1 MKIEEFGEFI
11 EVRSKRKKN
20 VKGVELE
27 LLKLTEHENNNNNK
41 DEGISS
47 ASPTESDHGCHL
59 DLKSVPAASKKPKNK
74 KKRKKNKKQASC
86 GYEASP
92 EEEQQQQQQQ
102 KKEETYYDNYVVQ
115 ITRQVPDNDNIVQ
128 HRRRRVSSRGENED
142 EPYKSIHWAPELV
155 LEPSRVR
162 TSSTGSI
169 LSKGNNW
176 TESSYDCDCGVPGC
190 TCYMEA
196 TNRPK
201 WLSRSLRWKPRFG
214 ALAIMRLDELTT
226 IDDKFHYCDAQSH
239 LKLGSGRT
247 VYFGLMALD
256 GKEVAIRKLK
266 TKQLPQL
273 QPQLIRSLLA
283 LRHPNLLRTD
293 QFCILKNQT
302 YILQELIDFSLGRW
316 LRDPAVVT
324 QPIEKVD
331 VCRQL
336 VTGVK
341 YLHDKDLCHTDL
353 RPANVLITQ
362 IGRVVIGNYAVAP
375 MNTENK
381 NKSVPKRV
389 TEMKTSSPELWRAL
403 ETIWEVTSDY
413 QSHSDIPPL
422 GMVMFTVIT
431 NGKHPYG
438 LTGRRE
444 SAPDAMKNM
453 LMPKYCLNEIND
465 VLAKELIRQML
476 HRDPQQRPTLRE
488 IQNSPYFWSEQQKI
502 EHVKFVLR
510 GPRAASI
517 ESKQLRM
524 LIPSVG
530 HFGDMPDELAACRE
544 ANSGEEALDMLA
556 DEFMANPFDK
566 GAFLKEIVNTWPI
579 LIELTKQY
587 GLKFDS
593 DEYSDQDTVG
603 SHEESI
609 D

>member
-1 MKIEEFGEFI
+1 MQIEEFNDFI

-20 VKGVELE
+20 VKDSQTELR
-27 LLKLTEHENNNNNK
+27 LKLNENNNNK

-47 ASPTESDHGCHL
+47 ASPTESDQGAL

-74 KKRKKNKKQASC
+74 KKRKKSKSSKTC

-92 EEEQQQQQQQ
+92 EEE
-102 KKEETYYDNYVVQ
+102 KRDETFYDQYLVQ
-115 ITRQVPDNDNIVQ
+115 ITRAKPDNDDIKQ
-128 HRRRRVSSRGENED
+128 HRRRRISSRGDNED
-142 EPYKSIHWAPELV
+142 EPYKTIHWAPELV

-162 TSSTGSI
+162 TSSAGSI

-176 TESSYDCDCGVPGC
+176 AESSYECDCGVPGC
-190 TCYMEA
+190 TCYMEGS
-196 TNRPK
+196 NRPK
-201 WLSRSLRWKPRFG
+201 WLSRSLRWKPRYS
-214 ALAIMRLDELTT
+214 ALSSMRLDELNT
-226 IDDKFHYCDAQSH
+226 IDDKFHYCDKQTH

-247 VYFGLMALD
+247 VYFGLMASD
-256 GKEVAIRKLK
+256 GKEVAVRKLK

-273 QPQLIRSLLA
+273 RPSLIRSLLA
-283 LRHPNLLRTD
+283 LRHPNLLRYD

-302 YILQELIDFSLGRW
+302 YILQELIDYSLGRW
-316 LRDPAVVT
+316 LRDPAVVV

-341 YLHDKDLCHTDL
+341 YLHDKKICHTDL

-362 IGRVVIGNYAVAP
+362 VGRVVIGNYAVAP

-381 NKSVPKRV
+381 NKSIPKRV
-389 TEMKTSSPELWRAL
+389 SEMKTSSPELWRAY
-403 ETIWEVTSDY
+403 ETIWEISDNFEP
-413 QSHSDIPPL
+413 HSDIPPL
-422 GMVMFTVIT
+422 GMVLFTIIT
-431 NGKHPYG
+431 KGKHPYG
-438 LTGRRE
+438 LTGRKE

-465 VLAKELIRQML
+465 ILAKELIRPML
-476 HRDPQQRPTLRE
+476 NKDPSSRPTLKE
-488 IQNSPYFWSEQQKI
+488 IQNAPYFWSNQQKI

-510 GPRAASI
+510 GPRAESI
-517 ESKQLRM
+517 EKKHGRM

-530 HFGDMPDELAACRE
+530 HFGDMPELLAVCRE

-556 DEFMANPFDK
+556 NEYMANPFDK
-566 GAFLKEIVNTWPI
+566 DPFLQEIVDSWPI

-587 GLKFDS
+587 GVKFDS
-593 DEYSDQDTVG
+593 DESSDQDTIG
-603 SHEESI
+603 SLEESL